1 MRRPFAFRD
10 AGVSQVAPQGARA
23 TLRAEENS
31 PDMTTKAEASPDG
44 SKPLT
49 HRDALWIVASVLPT
63 VFMSSLDQTIVA
75 GALPTIG
82 RDFGATQNLS
92 WIASIYLLTMTATTP
107 IFGRLSDIYGR
118 RIVLRVGVLIFLAGG
133 FAAALA
139 PNMGALI
146 LARAIQGVGAA
157 GLTSQGL
164 TILGDIAPPKDR
176 ARYYTYYAIVYTTS
190 GGIGPALGGWISE
203 HYYWGLVFC
212 VTSPLGVLSL
222 AMTDRLLRKLPR
234 HEKRRRLDLVGAAL
248 FVSAAAASMF
258 VITAGGKTFA
268 WTSPEIFAVAALSA
282 LGWAGF
288 VWRQLTAPEPLIPL
302 HIIRS
307 RIVIAAIGAS
317 AFGWGAIFGLNLYLP
332 LYLQYVHGM
341 TPAQAGLQ
349 LMALMITVNL
359 GALMGS
365 LAAARMDRYK
375 LYPIVT
381 NVLCVFA
388 CAWLAWNTETIAMW
402 QFQIVLV
409 FIGLGFGPLAPVVT
423 LVVQNSVKLS
433 DLGAATST
441 LAFGRGLSCAV
452 LITVLGAVVLQ
463 TVGPGP
469 GAMAAGREGA
479 IGAFRI
485 LFWLTTASFALGLLS
500 FVLIEEKPLQTS
512 NEGRRG

>member
-1 MRRPFAFRD
+1 
-10 AGVSQVAPQGARA
+10 
-23 TLRAEENS
+23 
-31 PDMTTKAEASPDG
+31 MTTNSAAGSAASG
-44 SKPLT
+44 PLT

-82 RDFGATQNLS
+82 REFGATQHLS

-107 IFGRLSDIYGR
+107 LFGRLSDIYGR
-118 RIVLRVGVLIFLAGG
+118 RIILRVGVLIFLAGG

-139 PNMGALI
+139 PSLPLLI
-146 LARAIQGVGAA
+146 LARAIQGIGAA

-164 TILGDIAPPKDR
+164 TILGDIAPPKER

-203 HYYWGLVFC
+203 HLHWGLVFC
-212 VTSPLGVLSL
+212 VTAPLGVLSL
-222 AMTDRLLRKLPR
+222 VMTDRLLRKLPR
-234 HEKRRRLDLVGAAL
+234 HEKRRKLDLIGAAL
-248 FVSAAAASMF
+248 FIFAAAASMF
-258 VITAGGKTFA
+258 VITAGGKTFPWA
-268 WTSPEIFAVAALSA
+268 SSEIFGMAALSA

-317 AFGWGAIFGLNLYLP
+317 AFGWAAVFGLNLYLP

-341 TPAQAGLQ
+341 TPVQAGLQ

-375 LYPIVT
+375 LYPIFT
-381 NVLCVFA
+381 NVLCVLA
-388 CAWLAWNTETIAMW
+388 CGWLAWKTDTITMLEF
-402 QFQIVLV
+402 QFVLV

-463 TVGPGP
+463 TVGPG
-469 GAMAAGREGA
+469 AQALTVGRETA
-479 IGAFRI
+479 VDAFRI
-485 LFWLTTASFALGLLS
+485 LFWLTTASFALGLIS
-500 FVLIEEKPLQTS
+500 FILIEEKPLHTS
-512 NEGRRG
+512 NEDRKG

>member
-1 MRRPFAFRD
+1 
-10 AGVSQVAPQGARA
+10 
-23 TLRAEENS
+23 
-31 PDMTTKAEASPDG
+31 MTTNSTATPAG
-44 SKPLT
+44 AGPLS
-49 HRDALWIVASVLPT
+49 HRDALLIVASVLPT
-63 VFMSSLDQTIVA
+63 VFMSSVDQTIVA

-82 RDFGATQNLS
+82 RDLGATEHLS
-92 WIASIYLLTMTATTP
+92 WVASIYLLTMTATTP
-107 IFGRLSDIYGR
+107 LFGRLSDIYGR
-118 RIVLRVGVLIFLAGG
+118 RIVLRIGVLIFLAGG

-139 PNMGALI
+139 PNILALV
-146 LARAIQGVGAA
+146 LARAVQGIGAA
-157 GLTSQGL
+157 CLTSQGL
-164 TILGDIAPPKDR
+164 TILGDIAPPKQR

-190 GGIGPALGGWISE
+190 GGIGPALGGYLSE

-212 VTSPLGVLSL
+212 FTAPLGVLSL
-222 AMTDRLLRKLPR
+222 IMTDRLLRKLPR
-234 HEKRRRLDLVGAAL
+234 NERRRKLDLVGASL
-248 FVSAAAASMF
+248 FILAASASMF
-258 VITAGGKTFA
+258 VITAGGKTFPWA
-268 WTSPEIFAVAALSA
+268 SAEILGMAALSA

-307 RIVIAAIGAS
+307 RIVMAAIGAS
-317 AFGWGAIFGLNLYLP
+317 AFGWGAVFGLNLYLP
-332 LYLQYVHGM
+332 MYLQYVHGM
-341 TPAQAGLQ
+341 TPVQAGLQ

-365 LAAARMDRYK
+365 LVAAKMDRYK

-381 NVLCVFA
+381 NVLCVLA

-463 TVGPGP
+463 TVGPGAQAL
-469 GAMAAGREGA
+469 GASREAAV
-479 IGAFRI
+479 GAFRI

-500 FVLIEEKPLQTS
+500 FLLIEEKPLHES
-512 NEGRRG
+512 NEERRG